1 MRSTIFGASHLRRA
15 DRGRLPESTDTFRFA
30 LMLPEAEEVQ
40 TKAIRAL
47 SVEDK
52 LRVAE
57 SLRTF
62 AWELKRASLAQR
74 HPELSNAELLERVR
88 AAFRND
94 HS

>member
-1 MRSTIFGASHLRRA
+1 
-15 DRGRLPESTDTFRFA
+15 
-30 LMLPEAEEVQ
+30 MLPEAQEVQ
-40 TKAIRAL
+40 IRAIRAM

-57 SLRTF
+57 SLRAF
-62 AWELKRASLAQR
+62 AWEVKRASLAQR
-74 HPELSNAELLERVR
+74 HPEWSDAELLERVR